1 MMAVTRTI
9 FTLTTAFVI
18 ILLMLTVA
26 QVTLV
31 EANPISSYFKNEP
44 ILGISSPVS
53 RHSAY
58 SSYSNP
64 VLCTKPSFNISFF
77 YELPKN
83 FTQIDSFSYKLDN
96 NPPKSLNFTME
107 DGFFNYT
114 KYSVCESVDNLSDGI
129 YNLKV
134 YALFV
139 NGTTWQ
145 VMDSTVKIDTVT
157 TNPLFLLMV
166 ASLVLIILVVSTM
179 IFYSRNFIKNI
190 KRNLQ
195 TSKVDHP

>member
-1 MMAVTRTI
+1 MTNKSTATIAV
-9 FTLTTAFVI
+9 V
-18 ILLMLTVA
+18 LL
-26 QVTLV
+26 LV
-31 EANPISSYFKNEP
+31 SLAGLQAVELAEANPLSSYFKNEP

-53 RHSAY
+53 RHSAH

-64 VLCTKPSFNISFF
+64 VLCPKPSFNISFF

-83 FTQIDSFSYKLDN
+83 FTQIDSFSYKIDD
-96 NPPKSLNFTME
+96 NPPNSLNFTIE

-114 KYSVCESVDNLSDGI
+114 KYSVCEPVDNLSDGI

-145 VMDSTVKIDTVT
+145 VMDSTVKIGTVT
-157 TNPLFLLMV
+157 TNPLFSLPV
-166 ASLVLIILVVSTM
+166 ASVILMIFVLSAM
-179 IFYSRNFIKNI
+179 IFYGRTFIKNI
-190 KRNLQ
+190 KRNLL
-195 TSKVDHP
+195 TSKQVDHP

>member
-1 MMAVTRTI
+1 MTNKSTATIAV
-9 FTLTTAFVI
+9 V
-18 ILLMLTVA
+18 LL
-26 QVTLV
+26 LV
-31 EANPISSYFKNEP
+31 SLAGLQAVELAEANPLSSYFKNEP

-53 RHSAY
+53 RHSAH

-64 VLCTKPSFNISFF
+64 VLCPKPSFNISFF

-83 FTQIDSFSYKLDN
+83 FTQIDSFSYKIDD
-96 NPPKSLNFTME
+96 NPPNSLNFTIE

-114 KYSVCESVDNLSDGI
+114 KYSVCEPVDNLSDGI

-145 VMDSTVKIDTVT
+145 VMDSTVKIDTIT
-157 TNPLFLLMV
+157 TNPLFSLPV
-166 ASLVLIILVVSTM
+166 ASVILMILVVSAM
-179 IFYSRNFIKNI
+179 IFYGRTFIKNI
-190 KRNLQ
+190 KRNLL
-195 TSKVDHP
+195 TSKQVDHP